1 MIKRI
6 QLNIPVVDAE
16 AKAQDIADGTSQL
29 IIELNDAAEPT
40 TSIVHNLKHVFGS
53 DVPMAA
59 IFINPFR
66 TVRIDS
72 AESTVLAGFDC
83 VLVGT
88 GDLIAVLQVPC
99 EQLVLFA
106 ANEARVAHL
115 RTRLDEHEPRW
126 WHLSHQNLIGAL
138 THAKDLINP
147 IAVYESTNNIL
158 DILGDE
164 EMIRSIFAHV
174 A

>member
-6 QLNIPVVDAE
+6 QLNIPVADAE
-16 AKAQDIADGTSQL
+16 AKAQGMADGTSQL
-29 IIELNDAAEPT
+29 IIELNDGAEPP
-40 TSIVHNLKHVFGS
+40 SIVHNLKRVFGS
-53 DVPMAA
+53 DLPMAA

-99 EQLVLFA
+99 EQLILFA

-147 IAVYESTNNIL
+147 IVVYESTNNVL

-164 EMIRSIFAHV
+164 EIIRSVFARI